1 VSHEIPDPPGEP
13 VSPEEWE
20 RLWLAEAD
28 RRWAEI
34 VEGKVE
40 TIPLEEVL
48 RRARSASALGVDSK
62 SGKR

>member
-1 VSHEIPDPPGEP
+1 VSLEIPDPPGEP

-34 VEGKVE
+34 VEGRVE

-48 RRARSASALGVDSK
+48 RRARSASLTEPESEGSK
-62 SGKR
+62 P